1 MKRFLL
7 TIMFSGLF
15 LAMLAGVPAYS
26 AVPASDTETAMVS
39 DEADSYTVILKE
51 VGPNK
56 VKVVKIIR
64 SVLDIELK
72 AAYDLVNAA
81 PVALKTDADAEL
93 AQTLKNELEAAG
105 ATVEVKGN

>member
-1 MKRFLL
+1 M
-7 TIMFSGLF
+7 ISGLF

-39 DEADSYTVILKE
+39 DEADSY
-51 VGPNK
+51 K

-105 ATVEVKGN
+105 ATVEIKGN

>member
-15 LAMLAGVPAYS
+15 LAMFAGVPTYS

-51 VGPNK
+51 VGPKK

-105 ATVEVKGN
+105 ATVEIKGN

>member
-1 MKRFLL
+1 M
-7 TIMFSGLF
+7 ISGLF

-39 DEADSYTVILKE
+39 DEADSYTVIL
-51 VGPNK
+51 
-56 VKVVKIIR
+56 KVVKIIR

-105 ATVEVKGN
+105 ATVEIKGN